1 MALKKKANKKIVTP
15 KDVKE
20 DIVSLDYTDEMK
32 QSYLDYAV
40 SVLSERALADVRDGL
55 KPVQRRVLYAM
66 DELGLSPTSP
76 FKKSARIVGD
86 TMGKYHPH
94 GDCLDANTLVPLLS
108 GEYKTIEE
116 LYNEGESQY
125 VYAIDTKTNKI
136 VPTIAHDFRIGQY
149 ATNIYNIELSTGKTI
164 RVTSNHPFRLT
175 NGSWVKAEDLKENMI
190 LDSARYSNGRVFKD
204 KELSVFVN
212 KIVIDYLSESIPM
225 YDFTVDDYENMLI
238 CANDE
243 QNVLI
248 TVHNSSIYG
257 SLVTMSKDWMYP
269 YPLVEGH
276 GNFGSIEGD
285 GEAAMRYT
293 ESRLSQIS
301 KSYFFGDIDKDT
313 VDFVPNFDE
322 TEKEPKLLP
331 VQVPNLLISGSEGI
345 ACGMAASIPSHNA
358 AETIDAVL
366 AYMKKESIS
375 IEKLME
381 YIQGPDFAT
390 GGVIANKKDL
400 LDIYSTGNGKVRVRG
415 KLHVEDGSG
424 GRKLIVI
431 TEIPQT
437 MVGSIDKFM
446 ESVADLVRTKKAP
459 DITDIANM
467 SSKEGIRI
475 VIELKKDANPQKTI
489 NLLYKKT
496 KLEDTFGVNMLAV
509 KDTIPHVYNLKEF
522 ITEFVAFQY
531 EINNRK
537 YNYLLAKE
545 EKFLEIKQG
554 LLRACDC
561 IDLIIEVVRGS
572 KTKLV
577 AKDCLVKGKTDG
589 ISFKTAKAKKEASK
603 LNFTEA
609 QANAILSMQ
618 LQSLIGLE
626 IQALKQ
632 EIAKSEKRKSEYTGY
647 LSDKTKMKKKIES
660 DLKAA
665 KDTLALPR
673 RTEIIDAEEIVLE
686 KEEAVIEDC
695 YILVDRFG
703 YVKMVSPDT
712 YDRNKESV
720 CKDFKYIFKTT
731 TDDKIFL
738 FADSGVKYQIKCSAL
753 SMVKYKEKGTPLE
766 ILSKFSTDEK
776 LLLID
781 MESNIIKE
789 KLLFLS
795 GDGLCK
801 VVPGED
807 FVSSTCSCV
816 STKFKADGVKLTG
829 VVALTKGDSDVV
841 IITKNKYALRFSI
854 DEVPEMRR
862 QSTGAIGIKLKDD
875 DEAALCYIGTTKSCA
890 TIGDSD
896 IPFAKIKK
904 QKRGTAGTCF
914 KK

>member
-125 VYAIDTKTNKI
+125 IYAIDPKTNKI
-136 VPTIAHDFRIGQY
+136 IPAIAHDFRIGQY
-149 ATNIYNIELSTGKTI
+149 ATDIYNIELSTGKTI

-175 NGSWVKAEDLKENMI
+175 NGSWVKAEDLKESMF
-190 LDSARYSNGRVFKD
+190 LDSAGYLDGKIFKD
-204 KELSVFVN
+204 KELLVSVN
-212 KIVIDYLSESIPM
+212 KIVIDYLPKPIPM
-225 YDFTVDDYENMLI
+225 YDFTVDEYENMLI
-238 CANDE
+238 CANNE

-400 LDIYSTGNGKVRVRG
+400 LDIYSTGNGKIRVRG

-437 MVGSIDKFM
+437 MVGAIDKFM

-459 DITDIANM
+459 DIMDIANM

-509 KDTIPHVYNLKEF
+509 KNTIPHIYNLKEF
-522 ITEFVAFQY
+522 IAEFVAFQY

-545 EKFLEIKQG
+545 EHFLEIKQG
-554 LLRACDC
+554 LLKACDC
-561 IDLIIEVVRGS
+561 IDLIIEVIRGS
-572 KTKLV
+572 KTKAV
-577 AKDCLVKGKTDG
+577 AKDCLINGKTEG
-589 ISFKTAKAKKEASK
+589 INFKTAKAKKEASK

-609 QANAILSMQ
+609 QANAILAMQ

-632 EIAKSEKRKSEYTGY
+632 EIAKSEKRKNEYTGY
-647 LSDKTKMKKKIES
+647 LSDKVKMKKKIES
-660 DLKAA
+660 DLKTA
-665 KDTLALPR
+665 KDVLFSPR

-686 KEEAVIEDC
+686 KEEDVVEDC

-703 YVKMVSPDT
+703 YVKMVSIDT
-712 YDRNKESV
+712 YDRNKDSID
-720 CKDFKYIFKTT
+720 KDFKYVFKTT
-731 TDDKIFL
+731 TADKLFV
-738 FADSGVKYQIKCSAL
+738 FADSGIKYQIKCSAL
-753 SMVKYKEKGTPLE
+753 SMTKYKEKGTPLE
-766 ILSKFSTDEK
+766 VLSKLSTDEN

-781 MESNIIKE
+781 VESNVVNH

-795 GDGLCK
+795 DDGLCK
-801 VVPGED
+801 IVSGEE
-807 FVSSTCSCV
+807 FISSTCSCV
-816 STKFKADGVKLTG
+816 STKFKADNVRLVSVLELSKEHTD
-829 VVALTKGDSDVV
+829 AV
-841 IITKNKYALRFSI
+841 ISTKNGLALRFAISEI
-854 DEVPEMRR
+854 PEMKR
-862 QSTGAIGIKLKDD
+862 QSTGAIGIKLKGEDK
-875 DEAALCYIGTTKSCA
+875 ACACFVGTVKA
-890 TIGDSD
+890 NARVKEID
-896 IPFAKIKK
+896 IPFSKVKK
-904 QKRGTAGTCF
+904 QKRGTAGCCP
-914 KK
+914 K

>member
-1 MALKKKANKKIVTP
+1 MALKKKASKKIVTP
-15 KDVKE
+15 NDVKE

-149 ATNIYNIELSTGKTI
+149 ATDIYNIELSTGKTI
-164 RVTSNHPFRLT
+164 KVTSNHPFRLT

-190 LDSARYSNGRVFKD
+190 LDSAGYSGGKVFKD
-204 KELSVFVN
+204 KELLVSVN
-212 KIVIDYLSESIPM
+212 KIVIDYLPNPIPM
-225 YDFTVDDYENMLI
+225 YDFTVDGYENMLI

-293 ESRLSQIS
+293 ESRLSKMS

-358 AETIDAVL
+358 SETIDAVL

-400 LDIYSTGNGKVRVRG
+400 LDIYSTGNGKIRVRG
-415 KLHVEDGSG
+415 KLHVEEGPNS
-424 GRKLIVI
+424 RPLIVI

-437 MVGSIDKFM
+437 MVGAIDKFM

-509 KDTIPHVYNLKEF
+509 KDAIPHVYNLKEF
-522 ITEFVAFQY
+522 IAEFVAFQY
-531 EINNRK
+531 EINTRK
-537 YNYLLAKE
+537 YNFLLAKE

-554 LLRACDC
+554 LLKACDC
-561 IDLIIEVVRGS
+561 IDLIIEIVRGS
-572 KTKLV
+572 KTKTV
-577 AKDCLVKGKTDG
+577 AKDCLVKGRTDG
-589 ISFKTAKAKKEASK
+589 IAFKTAKAKKEASK

-632 EIAKSEKRKSEYTGY
+632 EIAKAEKRQAEYSGY
-647 LSDKTKMKKKIES
+647 LADKSKMKKKIES
-660 DLKAA
+660 DLKSA
-665 KDTLALPR
+665 KEVLASPR

-686 KEEAVIEDC
+686 KEEEVVEDC
-695 YILVDRFG
+695 VLLIDRFG
-703 YVKMVSPDT
+703 YVKMVSSDT
-712 YDRNKESV
+712 YERNKDSADKE
-720 CKDFKYIFKTT
+720 FKYIFKTNT
-731 TDDKIFL
+731 ADKLFI
-738 FADSGVKYQIKCSAL
+738 FADSGTKYQIKCSAL

-766 ILSKFSTDEK
+766 VLSKLTSNERPI
-776 LLLID
+776 LID
-781 MESNIIKE
+781 LESSISKQ
-789 KLLFLS
+789 KLFFLS
-795 GDGLCK
+795 DDGLCK
-801 VVPGED
+801 IVSGTE
-807 FVSSTCSCV
+807 FVCTTSATV
-816 STKFKADGVKLTG
+816 ATKFKEKNTKLIS
-829 VVALTKGDSDVV
+829 VVPILSGMSDVV
-841 IITKNKYALRFSI
+841 MITKEKQALRFSLS
-854 DEVPEMRR
+854 EVSEMKKN
-862 QSTGAIGIKLKDD
+862 SAGMSGIKLKGDD
-875 DEAALCYIGTTKSCA
+875 KVLLCSLGTTKSN
-890 TIGDSD
+890 IVIDDKEVS
-896 IPFAKIKK
+896 FAKIKK
-904 QKRGTAGTCF
+904 QKRASAGN
-914 KK
+914 KL